1 MDFIPLSIIVMLFGY
16 ILYKDISFSKER
28 ASLQLKLMSKDV
40 NEYVAAVNSLE
51 DTDESEEEEEIYVPI
66 EELSVEDILKAK
78 DL

>member
-1 MDFIPLSIIVMLFGY
+1 MDFILLSIIVMLFGY